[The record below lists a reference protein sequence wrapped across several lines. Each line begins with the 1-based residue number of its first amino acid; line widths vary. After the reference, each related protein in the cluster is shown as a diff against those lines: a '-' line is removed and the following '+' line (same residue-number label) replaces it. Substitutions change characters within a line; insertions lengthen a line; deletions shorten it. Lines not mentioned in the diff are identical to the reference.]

1 MLSFGCV
8 EELAQ
13 ALRRLGLPLE
23 LTQLE
28 PGPLRGDLLALRFG
42 SLQALRVRFDRALHI
57 AGAKP
62 VDRQLFTL
70 ELDPAAQ
77 AGPLRSHGQTLP
89 SNAVFGIATHGE
101 VHLTAKGQRSLAV
114 LAIDPARF
122 QQEARALGHARL
134 DEQLFRANWL
144 PIETGRF
151 QRLCRHL
158 HQLFTLSE
166 APRPPLGGASIR
178 SWLQTDLLSL
188 LIEALAHAAED
199 GPSLPPPPARIEL
212 VKQAQDWMARH
223 QGQSISLAGMCREV
237 CTSRR
242 SLIQGFQDHLGLG
255 PMAFLK
261 LQRLHGVRQTLLA
274 ADPQG
279 TTIAAVAARY
289 GFHSAGHF
297 ARDYRLLFGELPS
310 LTLAAGPKSLAQSSR
325 TLTTVLPCD
334 AA

>member
-1 MLSFGCV
+1 
-8 EELAQ
+8 
-13 ALRRLGLPLE
+13 
-23 LTQLE
+23 
-28 PGPLRGDLLALRFG
+28 
-42 SLQALRVRFDRALHI
+42 VRFDRALHI

-70 ELDPAAQ
+70 ELDPAPQ

-89 SNAVFGIATHGE
+89 GNAVFGIATHGE

-158 HQLFTLSE
+158 HQLFSLSE
-166 APRPPLGGASIR
+166 TPLPPLGEPSNG

-188 LIEALAHAAED
+188 LIEALAQTAED
-199 GPSLPPPPARIEL
+199 GTSLPPPPARIEL
-212 VKQAQDWMARH
+212 VKQAQDWMALH
-223 QGQSISLAGMCREV
+223 QGQSISLDGLCREV

-242 SLIQGFQDHLGLG
+242 SLIQGFQDHLGMG
-255 PMAFLK
+255 PMAYVRILR
-261 LQRLHGVRQTLLA
+261 LHSVRQRLLR
-274 ADPQG
+274 ADPGEIQIG
-279 TTIAAVAARY
+279 PLAEAW
-289 GFHSAGHF
+289 GFYNAGHF
-297 ARDYRLLFGELPS
+297 AANYRRLFGETPRVTLQRSPPS
-310 LTLAAGPKSLAQSSR
+310 LW
-325 TLTTVLPCD
+325 
-334 AA
+334 